1 MADALDP
8 VKHIQ
13 NYLDI
18 LDLTEL
24 QNKDRLLF
32 IHPEES
38 KQNKQLAEM
47 TAKENEF
54 TLVESSEV
62 KKGYAVSKSPVVC
75 CLLDLK
81 TNNAVLNVY
90 TGAYANYTLY
100 TLIEDSKNRTI
111 H

>member
-1 MADALDP
+1 MADALDT

-13 NYLDI
+13 NYLDV

-24 QNKDRLLF
+24 QNKDRVLF
-32 IHPEES
+32 VNPDDT
-38 KQNKQLAEM
+38 KANKKVAEL

-54 TLVESSEV
+54 ELVESTDV
-62 KKGYAVSKSPVVC
+62 VKGYAVSKSPVVC

-81 TNNAVLNVY
+81 TNSSKINMFTGPY
-90 TGAYANYTLY
+90 TNYTLY
-100 TLIEDSKNRTI
+100 TLIEDSKNRTV